1 MSSSFLDL
9 TNKTL
14 RRLNEV
20 EISQS
25 DFGSVRGVQALAKD
39 AIRAAVAKINQA
51 EFEWPFNAAEHTQTL
66 AVGQEEYSWPTY
78 FKTVDW
84 NSFQLQKDDSLGVEY
99 THLDYMSRDDWYED
113 HRDEDYS
120 AGSAGRTQP
129 TNVFP
134 GHGMGFGVTP
144 TPDQA
149 YSVKFRYYMNYAD
162 LTNYND
168 ISRIPEAFED
178 VIIDGALYHMYMFR
192 DNMEAAQLTQVA
204 FLQGVKEMQS
214 LLINKFTSVSDT
226 RIRY

>member
-51 EFEWPFNAAEHTQTL
+51 EFEWPFNAAEHSQTL
-66 AVGQEEYSWPTY
+66 AVGQEEYSWPAY

-84 NSFQLQKDDSLGVEY
+84 NSFQLQKDFSLGVDY
-99 THLDYMSRDDWYED
+99 TRLDFISRDVWYED
-113 HRDEDYS
+113 YRDEDYS
-120 AGSAGRTQP
+120 AGSAGRSHP
-129 TNVFP
+129 TKVFP

-144 TPDQA
+144 APDQA
-149 YSVKFRYYMNYAD
+149 YTLKFRYYMNYAD
-162 LTNYND
+162 LVNHDD
-168 ISRIPEAFED
+168 ISRIPTAFED
-178 VIIDGALYHMYMFR
+178 VVIDGALHHMYMFR
-192 DNMEAAQLTQVA
+192 DNMDAAQLTQVS
-204 FLQGVKEMQS
+204 FLQGIKEMQS
-214 LLINKFTSVSDT
+214 LLINKFHSVTDT
-226 RIRY
+226 RVKY

>member
-84 NSFQLQKDDSLGVEY
+84 NSFQLQKDDSLNVDY

-120 AGSAGRTQP
+120 AGSAGRTKP

>member
-39 AIRAAVAKINQA
+39 AVKAAVAKINQA

-66 AVGQEEYSWPTY
+66 VSGQEEYSWPTY

-84 NSFQLQKDDSLGVEY
+84 NSFQLQQDSSLGAEY
-99 THLDYMSRDDWYED
+99 THLDYMSRDEWYED
-113 HRDEDYS
+113 HRDEDYT
-120 AGSAGRTQP
+120 AGSAGRTLP
-129 TNVFP
+129 TKVFP
-134 GHGMGFGVTP
+134 GHGMGYGVTP
-144 TPDQA
+144 TPDEA
-149 YSVKFRYYMNYAD
+149 YTLKFRYYMNYAD
-162 LTNYND
+162 LANYD
-168 ISRIPEAFED
+168 DLSRIPEAFED

-192 DNMEAAQLTQVA
+192 DNMEAAQLTQGA

-214 LLINKFTSVSDT
+214 LLINKFASVTDT
-226 RIRY
+226 RVKY